1 MKTIFDL
8 KCESDE
14 EEMEA
19 GEPVLT
25 AQISRCANIS
35 SADLDELENF
45 RCETNTVKQ
54 TVWAVNCFTTWLR
67 EKELIIDLKTV
78 EKSELCPV
86 LREFYG
92 SIRTSKGELYGISSY
107 IGLRAGLNRFINE
120 PPLSRAWNLMQDTE
134 FMSAN
139 NVFKGVV
146 KQIRRSGKDVTT
158 HYPPIS
164 PEDQHIL
171 KHSPALDPGNP
182 KGLLNKVWYDIQLHF
197 GLRGKEGNRHLQPDS
212 FALNRDENGLRYFT
226 MTLNEETNNPFEMA
240 RKNRRGVNMIEE
252 PGNPLCPVASL
263 EKYLRKIPPDA
274 KALYL
279 QPKRLYVVTD
289 DIWYTAVP
297 LGVNLLSQMLPKICK
312 EAGTRSI
319 YTNHS
324 MRVTAIQ
331 RLSDPVLQARGFM
344 ALSGHSVQV
353 GISSQWQQESALYS
367 SSSEMDSSSTRQDTC
382 ETPVNSYSWMKQ
394 EADTELIQWEN
405 TNSVAASDADQE
417 NTQSSAVSTNIPN
430 EGEPSSMMQ
439 TITRLQCLLESKKE
453 RIEALE
459 KQVQDLQEDRKFL
472 RTQIENLTSARVVH
486 VPEASTSLLSESRPH
501 KRQRKSSSSTCD
513 TEESVSDESV
523 STASSESSSNK
534 KKRRHKNKKQK
545 KGRRGTQHIYT
556 RMQKVFAASDV
567 YLDGSS

>member
-1 MKTIFDL
+1 MNTMFDL

-35 SADLDELENF
+35 SADLEELENF
-45 RCETNTVKQ
+45 RCEANTIRQ
-54 TVWAVNCFTTWLR
+54 TVWAINCFKTWLS
-67 EKELIIDLKTV
+67 EKEITIDLKTV

-92 SIRTSKGELYGISSY
+92 SIRTSKGELYGVSSY
-107 IGLRAGLNRFINE
+107 LALRGGLNRFINE

-146 KQIRRSGKDVTT
+146 KQIRRSGRGKTT
-158 HYPPIS
+158 HFPPIS

-182 KGLLNKVWYDIQLHF
+182 KGLLNKVWYDIQLYF
-197 GLRGKEGNRHLQPDS
+197 GHRGKEGNRHLQPDS
-212 FALNRDENGLRYFT
+212 FALNRDLNGLKYFT
-226 MTLNEETNNPFEMA
+226 MTLNEETNNPYEKS

-274 KALYL
+274 KAFYL
-279 QPKRLYVVTD
+279 QPRKRYLVTD

-312 EAGTRSI
+312 KAGTRSI

-331 RLSDPVLQARGFM
+331 RQDSKSDPVLQTTGILL
-344 ALSGHSVQV
+344 LSWNSVQV
-353 GISSQWQQESALYS
+353 GVSPQCQQESAPS
-367 SSSEMDSSSTRQDTC
+367 KPSSEMDSSSTRQDTC

-394 EADTELIQWEN
+394 EADTEAIKCEN
-405 TNSVAASDADQE
+405 TNSVAASDAEQD
-417 NTQSSAVSTNIPN
+417 NTQSSAISSNIPN

-545 KGRRGTQHIYT
+545 KGRRGRVSQH
-556 RMQKVFAASDV
+556 
-567 YLDGSS
+567 GWC